1 MEKLVYLLWTP
12 SDVDDGR
19 LRANLLGPTAERL
32 IGLGAKRLR
41 INIVDDAVRACLRA
55 RITRLDPPL
64 AGMVSFWLDELDTC
78 AACEGALKAVTGK
91 IAGYLVQETVP
102 IVNTHFV
109 APLGQRTP
117 GVNVIACIERPS
129 WLSEPQWLERWLV
142 SHRAVAIE
150 TQCTYAYVRNQVMR
164 SLTAGAPPWAGIVE
178 EGFPTEAVT
187 NPMIW
192 YRADGDREVLE
203 RNLAR
208 MVESCKSFLDLDRV
222 ESNPMSEYRITD

>member
-1 MEKLVYLLWTP
+1 MEKLVYLLWKP
-12 SDVDDGR
+12 PEIDDGGF
-19 LRANLLGPTAERL
+19 RASLLGSIAERL
-32 IGLGAKRLR
+32 IGLGASRLH
-41 INIVDDAVRACLRA
+41 INIVDDAVRECLGS

-64 AGMVSFWLDELDTC
+64 AGMVSFWLDASD
-78 AACEGALKAVTGK
+78 ARAGCEAILAPVAQKK
-91 IAGYLVQETVP
+91 AGYLVQESVP
-102 IVNTHFV
+102 IVNTRYT

-129 WLSEPQWLERWLV
+129 WIDEEKWLARWLV
-142 SHRAVAIE
+142 AHREVAIE
-150 TQCTYAYVRNQVMR
+150 TQCTYAYVRNQV
-164 SLTAGAPPWAGIVE
+164 LLPVTPDAPPWAAIVE
-178 EGFPTEAVT
+178 EGFPGEALT

-192 YRADGDREVLE
+192 YRAGGDRETME